1 MSMSL
6 GEKFKMIRAET
17 GLNQL
22 KFADM
27 VGINISSYKKYE
39 TGHSEV
45 GAQPILNVA
54 NHPDLKKYALWLVT
68 GDTNPAAGQFAPGE
82 ESSNDHSL
90 TDDEYEE
97 KFLKVVADT
106 LIMFCVLDW
115 FTPNK
120 EKGISFDDCAKLL
133 FKDLKPVISERFTE
147 ADISQTK
154 TA

>member
-1 MSMSL
+1 MSNTI
-6 GEKFKMIRAET
+6 GEKFRLIRNTT
-17 GLNQL
+17 GLSQP
-22 KFADM
+22 KFAALVD
-27 VGINISSYKKYE
+27 ISPSSYRKYE
-39 TGHSEV
+39 GGFIEV

-82 ESSNDHSL
+82 ESSNNHTL

-133 FKDLKPVISERFTE
+133 FKDLKPVISERFKE

-154 TA
+154 SA